1 MYLYFFVNQNKILET
16 NSFNNSIQQEL
27 IGDSSLL
34 DTICKYGNNIAQ
46 ARDRRIQPS
55 PLYLPLNLKYNQR
68 SKRFET
74 TTQQKTRS
82 EEKT

>member
-16 NSFNNSIQQEL
+16 NSFKNSIHQEL
-27 IGDSSLL
+27 IRDSSLL
-34 DTICKYGNNIAQ
+34 DTICKYGKNIAQ

-55 PLYLPLNLKYNQR
+55 PLYLPSYLKYNQR
-68 SKRFET
+68 CKRFKA